1 MKTRTGFILA
11 EVILGLFFMG
21 LFSITFLPLIG
32 YSFNN
37 IKNIRYRDEMNYIG
51 EMVVEKI
58 MSKNKDIDTIISDL
72 DISGEVNYTDEDFD
86 SSKYSVT
93 IIKEDDSSG
102 LLEFSVIVQTK
113 EKDNDRNVI
122 FKSSIPK

>member
-58 MSKNKDIDTIISDL
+58 MSKNKDIDTVISDL

-86 SSKYSVT
+86 SSKYSVR
-93 IIKEDDSSG
+93 IIKEGDSSG

>member
-21 LFSITFLPLIG
+21 LFSITFLSLIG

-58 MSKNKDIDTIISDL
+58 MSKNKDIDTVISDL

-86 SSKYSVT
+86 SSKYSVR
-93 IIKEDDSSG
+93 IIKEGDSSG